1 MQLNNVTVNTGVIFK
16 APYLFK
22 IHLTNVFLTCVCL
35 QSVSVLPEM
44 RGVYPHFSCYLHL
57 SESVC

>member
-1 MQLNNVTVNTGVIFK
+1 MQLNNVTVNTGVILK

-22 IHLTNVFLTCVCL
+22 IHLTNVFLLPVCL
-35 QSVSVLPEM
+35 LSVSVLPEI
-44 RGVYPHFSCYLHL
+44 RGFYPHFPLHL